1 MAFPDPVVITVNSV
15 AKSLPLIER
24 AGRKAIYEN
33 NDKTFQIAI
42 SHRPGKA
49 RGRERTNSSFR
60 VDQRAIVTSPI
71 DSSNDSD
78 ELSMWVV
85 IDKPVYGFSLTQ
97 VQQLAAALFAR
108 LDATAIAQLFG
119 GES

>member
-1 MAFPDPVVITVNSV
+1 MAFSDPVVVTVNSV
-15 AKSLPLIER
+15 AQSMPLIER
-24 AGRKAIYEN
+24 TGRKAVYEN
-33 NDKTFQIAI
+33 NDKTFQVSI
-42 SHRPGKA
+42 SHRAGKA

-60 VDQRAIVTSPI
+60 IDQRAIVTSPI

-78 ELSMWVV
+78 ELSLWVV
-85 IDKPVYGFSLTQ
+85 IDKPIYGFSLTQ

-108 LDATAIAQLFG
+108 LDAAAIAKLFG